1 MQDTDHKIVPLKLV
15 VAIALIDLDNRV
27 LISKRPIHKHMAGY
41 WEFPGGKV
49 EKGETP
55 EGALIREVEEE
66 LAIRIDKSCLSPL
79 TFASHK
85 YESFHLLMPLFVC
98 SVWNGS
104 PKPVEGQ
111 VLKWVNIRELRN
123 FDMLPA
129 DSPLKAFLRDF
140 L

>member
-49 EKGETP
+49 EKGESP
-55 EGALIREVEEE
+55 EGALIREGEVE

-98 SVWNGS
+98 RVWNGS

-123 FDMLPA
+123 IFTHII
-129 DSPLKAFLRDF
+129 SFQF
-140 L
+140 